1 MMRSRKVRLASF
13 VILALACLAPQGAL
27 ARRQSQASP
36 FGFRAGQ
43 SVYIAAYA
51 QTLQTVVSESETS
64 GGAGHYANV
73 HELDVERKVR
83 KEIEEWGF
91 FRVVDKPGDADFIF
105 LAYRENSSMEGLA
118 LPSAA
123 YRQHFKEQFDLDA
136 LRDAAYG
143 RYVAGPLNIPT
154 VSRLSDRLVKQFREK
169 VAGNGGKRSDK

>member
-1 MMRSRKVRLASF
+1 MMLSHHVRLASF
-13 VILALACLAPQGAL
+13 VLLALACLAPQGTL
-27 ARRQSQASP
+27 ARRQPQASP

-51 QTLQTVVSESETS
+51 QNLQTVVTDSETTS
-64 GGAGHYANV
+64 GTGHYTNV

-83 KEIEEWGF
+83 NEIEEWGF
-91 FRVVDKPGDADFIF
+91 FRVVDKPSDADFIF

-118 LPSAA
+118 LPSEA
-123 YRQHFKEQFDLDA
+123 YRRHFKEQFDLDA

-169 VAGNGGKRSDK
+169 VAGRGKR

>member
-1 MMRSRKVRLASF
+1 MRSYNVRLASF
-13 VILALACLAPQGAL
+13 VVLALACLAPQGAL
-27 ARRQSQASP
+27 ARRQQQASQ

-64 GGAGHYANV
+64 AGAGHYANV

-83 KEIEEWGF
+83 KEIEQWGF
-91 FRVVDKPGDADFIF
+91 FRVVDKPSDADFIF

-118 LPSAA
+118 LSSEA

-169 VAGNGGKRSDK
+169 VAGGGKRSDK